1 MQKIDPFDM
10 LYRAKW
16 NVPQAAAAMG
26 LPNNSESWELV
37 KQQFREWAV
46 NRPLPDPPN
55 VLYYKGG

>member
-16 NVPQAAAAMG
+16 NVPRAAEALG
-26 LPNNSESWELV
+26 LPACEESWELV
-37 KQQFREWAV
+37 KQQFRKWAV
-46 NRPLPDPPN
+46 NRTLPDPPN